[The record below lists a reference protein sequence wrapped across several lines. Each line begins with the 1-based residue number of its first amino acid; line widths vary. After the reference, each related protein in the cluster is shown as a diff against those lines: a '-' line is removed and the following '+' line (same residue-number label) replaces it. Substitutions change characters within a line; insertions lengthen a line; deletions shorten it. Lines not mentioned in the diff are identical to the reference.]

1 MSKHEG
7 SAVRAAASLVGLA
20 CLCLLSA
27 CATDGAAPTASLAPG
42 ANAAAV
48 AGDEEGGDLAPV
60 AYEDNATYAGSATY
74 RCDDGQQ
81 LAVNNSVTAV
91 SIGFADG
98 STMQLPASPA
108 DSHTRYVQDQYA
120 FVFDGDE
127 ALFFRPKTAPA
138 TCKR

>member
-1 MSKHEG
+1 MSKHRG
-7 SAVRAAASLVGLA
+7 VAAFFAGLA
-20 CLCLLSA
+20 ITCLLSA
-27 CATDGAAPTASLAPG
+27 CATDGTAPTASFAPG
-42 ANAAAV
+42 ATGSIMAQRDSASASD
-48 AGDEEGGDLAPV
+48 A
-60 AYEDNATYAGSATY
+60 AYEDNGNYAGSATY
-74 RCDDGQQ
+74 RCDDGQT

-120 FVFDGDE
+120 FVFDGNE
-127 ALFFRPKTAPA
+127 ALLFRPKAPPA